1 MYEIFVL
8 AKNKAPNNIYQEL
21 LPEIQKHLFKR
32 LFDPIEK
39 CRELTALIIKE
50 FFTKCDDLTM
60 SIPYLLP
67 IINER
72 LNAEDLEGVDYLPDK
87 MKPCAVQKP

>member
-1 MYEIFVL
+1 M
-8 AKNKAPNNIYQEL
+8 
-21 LPEIQKHLFKR
+21 
-32 LFDPIEK
+32 DPQEK

-50 FFTKCDDLTM
+50 FFVRCDDLSM

-67 IINER
+67 IIHER

-87 MKPCAVQKP
+87 MKPVAIQKAQ